1 MLGRSLVTGS
11 GGRSPTVVGAG
22 RNPRKRAL
30 DLMIAA
36 TAGAEGLSLY
46 TTNPAD
52 YEGLEHLIS
61 VVPVTRAVVPH
72 ER

>member
-1 MLGRSLVTGS
+1 M
-11 GGRSPTVVGAG
+11 VGAG
-22 RNPRKRAL
+22 RKPRKRAL